1 MASFRPGVNN
11 KQKIQDLQPDGP
23 PAGIVAA
30 ARSRFQQFGYAKTSM
45 QEIAAACGMS
55 AANLYRF
62 YDGKIAIGSAVAAG
76 EQAELFAAC
85 DAAVAA
91 APLDVTARLIALF
104 HALID
109 SHQRR
114 LKQHPL
120 LFELGL
126 IVAREIPGTR
136 RAFLDEVERRIVSIL
151 AAAGTGETDDSRLIL
166 LASAPFVLP
175 WMMLNKPFGN
185 PRPRVVPLVTCLV
198 SGLAGGR
205 HPAEVGSAPA
215 EHPHPFSVQ
224 ASSLPASLPT

>member
-1 MASFRPGVNN
+1 
-11 KQKIQDLQPDGP
+11 
-23 PAGIVAA
+23 
-30 ARSRFQQFGYAKTSM
+30 M

-62 YDGKIAIGSAVAAG
+62 YDGKIAIGGAVAAAG
-76 EQAELFAAC
+76 QAELFAAC

-91 APLDVTARLIALF
+91 APDDVTARLIALF

-136 RAFLDEVERRIVSIL
+136 RAFLDEVERRIASIL
-151 AAAGTGETDDSRLIL
+151 AAAGTGEADDRRLIL

-198 SGLAGGR
+198 SGLARGR
-205 HPAEVGSAPA
+205 HPAEAGSPPA
-215 EHPHPFSVQ
+215 ELPRPLPVQ
-224 ASSLPASLPT
+224 ASSRPASLST

>member
-1 MASFRPGVNN
+1 MSE
-11 KQKIQDLQPDGP
+11 P

-62 YDGKIAIGSAVAAG
+62 YDGKIAIGSAVAAV

-85 DAAVAA
+85 DVAVAA
-91 APLDVTARLIALF
+91 APFDVTARLIALF

-109 SHQRR
+109 GHQRR

-151 AAAGTGETDDSRLIL
+151 AAAGTVEADNSRLIL

-198 SGLAGGR
+198 SGLARAR
-205 HPAEVGSAPA
+205 HPAEAGSAPA
-215 EHPHPFSVQ
+215 TFPAPIPVQ
-224 ASSLPASLPT
+224 ASSHPASLST